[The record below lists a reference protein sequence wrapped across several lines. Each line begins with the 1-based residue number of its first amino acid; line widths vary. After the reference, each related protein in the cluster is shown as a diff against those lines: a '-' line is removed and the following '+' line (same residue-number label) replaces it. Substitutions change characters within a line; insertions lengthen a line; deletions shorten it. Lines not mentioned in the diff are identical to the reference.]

1 MPSLCQTTHTVS
13 LTSSERVCLVLQN
26 IASVSSLIH
35 EVQLSDDT
43 NRPCPGGVHLFGHL
57 KSIRVGQVS
66 VSGGD
71 SKDEAVLSSD
81 ELQEHV
87 LDLVLNVTGL
97 VPHRDLGHARQV
109 HQGEIQHWGGREGE
123 GGRKGEGRGR
133 KGGGRRRRQQWGG
146 GKGRKQYAHM
156 DCPLTAGLLHP
167 TIQQVWL
174 KLLLHHTML
183 ALANVVHSS
192 MHPSLT
198 HLHTSPQ

>member
-1 MPSLCQTTHTVS
+1 MPSLCQRTHTVS
-13 LTSSERVCLVLQN
+13 LTSSERVRLVLQN

-43 NRPCPGGVHLFGHL
+43 YRPCPGGVHLFGHL

-123 GGRKGEGRGR
+123 GGRKGEERGR
-133 KGGGRRRRQQWGG
+133 KGGGRQAQEAAM
-146 GKGRKQYAHM
+146 GRGEGEERICSHGLSPHCWPVTFHNTASVAETVIASHYARIGQRG
-156 DCPLTAGLLHP
+156 PLIHAPQPDT
-167 TIQQVWL
+167 
-174 KLLLHHTML
+174 L
-183 ALANVVHSS
+183 AH
-192 MHPSLT
+192 
-198 HLHTSPQ
+198 